1 MQMKEKLKAFWEK
14 FKKKWS
20 SISKKLRII
29 IVTSLALVI
38 TIAIIMTIVLNG
50 SNGYIVLFPNMDSSE
65 SAEVYN
71 ILKAEGVEAKI
82 NKDGEIEVPEE
93 QWDRLVYELAEKGYP
108 QSTPSY
114 GTFFDNLGMTMTDF
128 EKRQTLRFELQDRLQ
143 TTLKRLNGVKGVVV
157 TISMPEG
164 SNYVWKEDKEKAT
177 ASVALTL
184 DKSVKFKEE
193 NVSAIKNLVAYST
206 QKMEPADVKVID
218 ANTGLELFGIDEVNP
233 KGTST
238 VDEEQRLY
246 YQNVAQ
252 TQIEHNARK
261 ILTPIYGETGVT
273 AVASVTLDYD
283 KITQEIKE
291 LVTNEDGLGVKQN
304 EDVEYDVHGHI
315 VNDQGVVGEEN
326 NTDIPSYVN
335 NNEADLTNQDAT
347 HYARSTEWAIG
358 YILTQ
363 KEKAQGI
370 ITDATVAV
378 VVDNTSVVLTDTER
392 DALVQL
398 VKNATNIDANKIS
411 VYSKYVE
418 DELPT
423 IGPEAPGNTLKEFII
438 KILPLAIGLVLL
450 IIILII
456 VIAII
461 ISRRMKKKLKKAELE
476 KDAAVKSLQD
486 ELNEQKR
493 SLVEEAKKHNSQK
506 ETTTNEVRDF
516 VNENPEISA
525 ALIRSMIKEEN

>member
-1 MQMKEKLKAFWEK
+1 MKEKLKAFWEK
-14 FKKKWS
+14 FKIKWS
-20 SISKKLRII
+20 AISKKLRVI
-29 IVTSLALVI
+29 IVSSICLVLA
-38 TIAIIMTIVLNG
+38 IAIIMTVVLNG
-50 SNGYIVLFPNMDSSE
+50 SDGFIVLFPDMDSSE

-82 NKDGEIEVPEE
+82 NKSGEIEVPEE
-93 QWDRLVYELAEKGYP
+93 QWDQLVYELAEKGYP

-128 EKRQTLRFELQDRLQ
+128 EKKQTLRFELQDRLQ
-143 TTLKRLNGVKGVVV
+143 TTIKRLNGVKGVVV

-184 DKSVKFKEE
+184 DKSVRFTEE
-193 NVSAIKNLVAYST
+193 NVSAIKNLVAYSA
-206 QKMEPADVKVID
+206 QKMEPVDVKIID
-218 ANTGLELFGIDEVNP
+218 ANTGLELFGIDEVDS
-233 KGTST
+233 KGTGT

-246 YQNVAQ
+246 YQNIAQ
-252 TQIEHNARK
+252 TQIEQNAKK
-261 ILTPIYGETGVT
+261 ILSPIYGNDKVT

-291 LVTNEDGLGVKQN
+291 LVTNEDGLGVKEK
-304 EDVEYDVHGHI
+304 EDVQYNVNGQI
-315 VNDQGVVGEEN
+315 VNDQGIVGEEN

-335 NNEADLTNQDAT
+335 QNELDLTNQDAT

-363 KEKAQGI
+363 KEKAQGVM
-370 ITDATVAV
+370 TDATVAV

-398 VKNATNIDANKIS
+398 VKNATNIEANKIS

-418 DELPT
+418 ADLPEV
-423 IGPEAPGNTLKEFII
+423 GPETPGNTVKEFIL
-438 KILPLAIGLVLL
+438 KILPLAIGLILL
-450 IIILII
+450 IIIIII
-456 VIAII
+456 VIVI
-461 ISRRMKKKLKKAELE
+461 ISGRRTKKKIKKAELE
-476 KDAAVKSLQD
+476 NEAAVKTLQD

-493 SLVEEAKKHNSQK
+493 TLVEEAKEHNSQK
-506 ETTTNEVRDF
+506 DMTANEVRDF
-516 VNENPEISA
+516 VSDNPEITA
-525 ALIRSMIKEEN
+525 ALIRSMIKEDS

>member
-1 MQMKEKLKAFWEK
+1 MKEKLKAFWEK
-14 FKKKWS
+14 FKVKWS
-20 SISKKLRII
+20 AISKKIRII
-29 IVTSLALVI
+29 IVSSICLILA
-38 TIAIIMTIVLNG
+38 IAIIMTVSLNG
-50 SNGYIVLFPNMDSSE
+50 SDGFIVLFPDMDSSE

-82 NKDGEIEVPEE
+82 NKDGEIEVSEE
-93 QWDRLVYELAEKGYP
+93 QWDQLVYELAEKGYP

-128 EKRQTLRFELQDRLQ
+128 EKKQTLRFELQDRLQ
-143 TTLKRLNGVKGVVV
+143 TTIKRLNGVKGVVV

-184 DKSVKFKEE
+184 DKSVKFTEE
-193 NVSAIKNLVAYST
+193 NVSAIKNLVAYSA
-206 QKMEPADVKVID
+206 QKMEPGDVKIID
-218 ANTGLELFGIDEVNP
+218 ANTGLELFGIDEGNS
-233 KGTST
+233 KGTGT

-252 TQIEHNARK
+252 AQIEQNAKK
-261 ILTPIYGETGVT
+261 ILSSIYGNDKVT

-291 LVTNEDGLGVKQN
+291 LVTNEDGLGVKEK
-304 EDVEYDVHGHI
+304 EDVEYDVNGQI
-315 VNDQGVVGEEN
+315 VNDQGIVGEEN

-335 NNEADLTNQDAT
+335 ENETDLTNQDAT
-347 HYARSTEWAIG
+347 HYARNTEWAIG

-363 KEKAQGI
+363 KEKAQGVM
-370 ITDATVAV
+370 TDATVAV

-398 VKNATNIDANKIS
+398 VKNATNIEANKIS

-418 DELPT
+418 KDLPVV
-423 IGPEAPGNTLKEFII
+423 GPETPGNTIKEFVI
-438 KILPLAIGLVLL
+438 KILPLAIGLILL
-450 IIILII
+450 IIIIIIAI
-456 VIAII
+456 VI
-461 ISRRMKKKLKKAELE
+461 ISGRRTKKKIKKAELE
-476 KDAAVKSLQD
+476 NEAAVKSLQD

-493 SLVEEAKKHNSQK
+493 TLVEEAKEHNSQK
-506 ETTTNEVRDF
+506 DMTANEVRDF
-516 VNENPEISA
+516 VSDNPEITA
-525 ALIRSMIKEEN
+525 ALIRSMIKEDS